1 MNEGDESLP
10 LGNPLVLEHS
20 TPTGATEIAQR
31 LVAFPFTPPDVKL
44 KEKEPLSSSNDWF
57 TKHDKNKI
65 DQLGSLDFYASSGPE
80 SVGVVPKLHN
90 TSAGI
95 EIYQL
100 PPTLTKETFEKTEGP
115 YRSGVTK
122 KYSNKRSG
130 EKIAKFK
137 AGTMA
142 QSGLACF
149 HMSRLLGHLV
159 EVPPATYRT
168 MDLQE
173 FQKVGDQART
183 TGHPSCTEAWAELRA
198 MAKSGSSKLIL
209 PDGKTVYGSL
219 AQNPRGEDSSPEDY
233 WTVGAIRGH
242 SFYKVLSSKA
252 PVANILNLNDP
263 KCLQDL
269 ALAQDMIRGVILDS
283 IFRQVDRLGNIS
295 VDQLQHYV
303 DRDGKVKWD
312 DKLSDKDKADAVSP
326 IFALKRIMY
335 KDNDDGMMW
344 GMNSISVTPILN
356 EAHHV
361 DKTIYNRLQWL
372 AGLMQ
377 DSEPGSDAKVK
388 DYFVNVVHVSGDN
401 YDKLKA
407 SFLKQA
413 SSLKSRVD
421 AKDILI
427 DLDFEGT
434 MKQLYAKE
442 VEAAQASTSTG
453 TEPSATPP
461 PSGNVPPTPTP
472 APSPTVPPTPQESDL
487 NTPRAREI
495 TEHTAPNGTVELA
508 TRPSTFPGHPQIYS
522 QKDIEKE
529 KELAAI
535 DFYNGKTKDDL
546 DIVLIP
552 KTYSTSPGLN
562 VHAIK
567 LSAGASRLS
576 YASAHTGKSDSGQ
589 GKMMAKYK
597 QSIPTHFTYSPSI
610 LGYYHLSRFLDA
622 GHVEPAIVRTMDVAS
637 HKPLADL
644 GKAKATGSNNRTQW
658 TELRALDDAHSN
670 PSLYTKDGKQLYGVL
685 QANPTGEQSYP
696 HLSDLGGAAAFAAS
710 SEFARVTSSSPLK
723 LNYKNAAGK
732 LNQDAVQQIV
742 QIRDLSDMVLMDYIM
757 SQADRFSGNMH
768 SEKVYLWIE
777 NGVLKSDSKKSDP
790 AKAAEQLKQIP
801 ADAVLVNRM
810 IMKDN
815 DAGLISGNSAKTSHF
830 LEKISHMDYKTYD
843 RLLDLQKEL
852 QKPEVV
858 QWYQSE
864 LLFTSADFNTMK
876 NNVDQA
882 VAILSGRKGNGLF
895 LDANVSE
902 AIGAADNQAQG
913 TETTPGSGN
922 VASTGSAVITG
933 SVGRWEKSARNLPA
947 DVETVQ
953 RLLQTAA
960 QKLQAPELDP
970 KGVDGKIAQPPG
982 KSNTVAAIEA
992 FQSRSN
998 ISIDGLIEPGS
1009 KAWQA
1014 LLRATANQA
1023 QETETTPGS
1032 GNVVSTPSAVITG
1045 SVGRWEKG
1053 AGNLP
1058 ADVETVQRLLQ
1069 TAAQKLQALQLDP
1082 KGVDGKIGRPPRTSN
1097 TVNAI
1102 EAFQS
1107 RSNISID
1114 GLIEPGSQTWR
1125 ALLQAAGGS

>member
-1 MNEGDESLP
+1 MSEGDKTLP
-10 LGNPLVLEHS
+10 LGNPPVLEHS
-20 TPTGATEIAQR
+20 TPTGATEVAQR

-44 KEKEPLSSSNDWF
+44 KEKEALSSSNDWF

-65 DQLGSLDFYASSGPE
+65 DELGSLDFSASSGPQ

-95 EIYQL
+95 EIYEL

-168 MDLQE
+168 MDLDK

-183 TGHPSCTEAWAELRA
+183 TGHPSCTEAWANLRA
-198 MAKSGSSKLIL
+198 LAKSGSSKLVL
-209 PDGKTVYGSL
+209 PDGKAVYGSL

-252 PVANILNLNDP
+252 PVANTLNLNDP

-326 IFALKRIMY
+326 IFKLKRIIY

-356 EAHHV
+356 ETHHV
-361 DKTIYNRLQWL
+361 DKTIYDRLQWL

-377 DSEPGSDAKVK
+377 DSEPGSDAKIK
-388 DYFVNVVHVSGDN
+388 DYFVNVVHISGDN

-407 SFLKQA
+407 SLLKQA

-421 AKDILI
+421 AKDILV

-434 MKQLYAKE
+434 MKKLYAKE
-442 VEAAQASTSTG
+442 VEAAQAGPTEPVATSPPPG
-453 TEPSATPP
+453 TE
-461 PSGNVPPTPTP
+461 TPTP
-472 APSPTVPPTPQESDL
+472 
-487 NTPRAREI
+487 RAQEI

-508 TRPSTFPGHPQIYS
+508 TRPSTFPGHPEIYS

-567 LSAGASRLS
+567 LPAGVSRLS

-589 GKMMAKYK
+589 GKMIAKYK

-610 LGYYHLSRFLDA
+610 IGYYHLSRFLDA

-644 GKAKATGSNNRTQW
+644 GKAKATGSNNRNQW

-685 QANPTGEQSYP
+685 LANPTGEESYP
-696 HLSDLGGAAAFAAS
+696 HLSDLGGTAAFAAS

-723 LNYKNAAGK
+723 LNYKDAAGK
-732 LNQDAVQQIV
+732 LNQAAVQQIV

-777 NGVLKSDSKKSDP
+777 NGVLKSESKKSDP

-801 ADAVLVNRM
+801 AGAVLVNRM

-815 DAGLISGNSAKTSHF
+815 DAGLISGNSAKTNHL
-830 LEKISHMDYKTYD
+830 LEKISHMDSK
-843 RLLDLQKEL
+843 DL
-852 QKPEVV
+852 
-858 QWYQSE
+858 
-864 LLFTSADFNTMK
+864 
-876 NNVDQA
+876 
-882 VAILSGRKGNGLF
+882 
-895 LDANVSE
+895 
-902 AIGAADNQAQG
+902 
-913 TETTPGSGN
+913 
-922 VASTGSAVITG
+922 
-933 SVGRWEKSARNLPA
+933 
-947 DVETVQ
+947 
-953 RLLQTAA
+953 
-960 QKLQAPELDP
+960 
-970 KGVDGKIAQPPG
+970 
-982 KSNTVAAIEA
+982 
-992 FQSRSN
+992 
-998 ISIDGLIEPGS
+998 
-1009 KAWQA
+1009 
-1014 LLRATANQA
+1014 
-1023 QETETTPGS
+1023 
-1032 GNVVSTPSAVITG
+1032 
-1045 SVGRWEKG
+1045 
-1053 AGNLP
+1053 
-1058 ADVETVQRLLQ
+1058 
-1069 TAAQKLQALQLDP
+1069 
-1082 KGVDGKIGRPPRTSN
+1082 
-1097 TVNAI
+1097 
-1102 EAFQS
+1102 
-1107 RSNISID
+1107 
-1114 GLIEPGSQTWR
+1114 
-1125 ALLQAAGGS
+1125 